1 MGRFRGARRELIQG
15 LAWSRSRLPGLAGA
29 GITELQGRDRD
40 PEIVTAAVGLQPAL
54 AQSRLPE

>member
-40 PEIVTAAVGLQPAL
+40 PEIVTAVGLQAAL